1 VNVAT
6 SCSINLGSNE
16 ENELEVISTMLA
28 KERAQALLAETR
40 ARKERELQDEKNRN
54 KLMLVQVEGQG
65 NMMDDI
71 ERGDMPDLEGDS
83 NLSSRDD
90 SGGLQ
95 KPRVTV
101 RKMRKGWWR

>member
-1 VNVAT
+1 
-6 SCSINLGSNE
+6 LGSNE

-83 NLSSRDD
+83 NLSSGDD

-95 KPRVTV
+95 KPRVNMQ
-101 RKMRKGWWR
+101 KMRKGWWR